1 LEFRE
6 SPLESLD
13 MNKDFW
19 KGKKVLITGHT
30 GFKGSWLSLWLQYM
44 GAKVI
49 GYALPPPTEPNLFS
63 IADVDRGMISVV
75 GDIRDLKSLDVTI
88 FEHRPEIVIH
98 LAAQALVRASY
109 ADPIGTFS
117 TNVMG
122 TANVLEAVRNSE
134 TIKVAIII
142 TSDKCYEN
150 NEWVWGYRESDP
162 MGGHDP
168 YSSSKGCA
176 ELVAAAYMKSFFSG
190 SHNSEG
196 NIAIATARAGNVIG
210 GGDWSKDRLIPDIMS
225 SMMNGQ
231 AIMIRSPQSIRP
243 WQHVLESLRG
253 YLMLAESLWC
263 HGSKFSGSWNFGP
276 DDKDNKTVS
285 WIADFITKQWGYGA
299 RWITDS
305 NQHLHE
311 AAYLK
316 LDCSKSKQFL
326 GWWPAL
332 DLPTTI
338 QWIIEW
344 YQALKRDQNMKKQ
357 TLEDIHRYEE
367 IVQLNYN
374 GIR

>member
-1 LEFRE
+1 M
-6 SPLESLD
+6 D
-13 MNKDFW
+13 MKKDFW

-30 GFKGSWLSLWLQYM
+30 GFKGSWLSLWLQSM
-44 GAKVI
+44 GANVT
-49 GYALPPPTEPNLFS
+49 GYALPAATKPNLFS
-63 IADVDRGMISVV
+63 IADVDRDMISVA
-75 GDIRDLKSLDVTI
+75 GDIRDLKSLELI
-88 FEHRPEIVIH
+88 ISEHRPEIVIH

-109 ADPIGTFS
+109 ADPIGTFD

-122 TANVLEAVRNSE
+122 TANVLEAARKAE

-190 SHNSEG
+190 SNNSEG
-196 NIAIATARAGNVIG
+196 TVAVATARAGNVIG
-210 GGDWSKDRLIPDIMS
+210 GGDWASDRLIPDIMS
-225 SMMNGQ
+225 SLMNGQ
-231 AIMIRSPQSIRP
+231 VIIIRSPQSIRP

-253 YLMLAESLWC
+253 YLVLAERLW
-263 HGSKFSGSWNFGP
+263 HQGSKFSGSWNFGP
-276 DDKDNKTVS
+276 DDRDNKTVS
-285 WIADFITKQWGYGA
+285 WIADYITKQWGNGA
-299 RWITDS
+299 QWISDS

-332 DLPTTI
+332 DLTTTI
-338 QWIIEW
+338 QWTIEW
-344 YQALKRDQNMKKQ
+344 YQALKRGQDMKKQ

-367 IVQLNYN
+367 IVQMNQS
-374 GIR
+374 GIP